1 MTISY
6 GQAILDAS
14 WGCEFTEVLDST
26 GVQFVKLCHVHVSQI
41 SQISKMLASSVVDTS
56 WMVELDEGA
65 REAYE
70 YTVQETADLLI
81 NIFKA
86 AEEAGS
92 VIDEFGELMVSM
104 GAAKSLEVL
113 FKHTL
118 IPIAE
123 LWKPQAKQNE
133 GFDFHSVCSADYL
146 NFGEAKYSSG
156 STSYGRALDQA
167 GEFLT
172 AKKHKRDWVHL
183 VNLASPASIQNLN
196 SNLHGVVAA
205 FSIHAEDPLTVYKN
219 ALKRAVKFT
228 RERKV
233 GFVYMVGVTHEN

>member
-92 VIDEFGELMVSM
+92 VIDEFG
-104 GAAKSLEVL
+104 
-113 FKHTL
+113 
-118 IPIAE
+118 
-123 LWKPQAKQNE
+123 
-133 GFDFHSVCSADYL
+133 
-146 NFGEAKYSSG
+146 
-156 STSYGRALDQA
+156 
-167 GEFLT
+167 
-172 AKKHKRDWVHL
+172 
-183 VNLASPASIQNLN
+183 
-196 SNLHGVVAA
+196 
-205 FSIHAEDPLTVYKN
+205 
-219 ALKRAVKFT
+219 
-228 RERKV
+228 
-233 GFVYMVGVTHEN
+233 